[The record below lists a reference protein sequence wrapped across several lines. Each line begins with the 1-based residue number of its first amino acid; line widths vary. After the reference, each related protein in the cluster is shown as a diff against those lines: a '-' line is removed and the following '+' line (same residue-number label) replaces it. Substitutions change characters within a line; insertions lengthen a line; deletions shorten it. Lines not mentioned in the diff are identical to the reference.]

1 MNQKIPFHQLSA
13 RIASATGISE
23 DSAEIFA
30 KNFFDILSEELIKGE
45 TVKIK
50 GLGEFALYEEENGE
64 KDIRFTPDKDLAETL
79 NAPFAM
85 FEPVTLNDEVTESM
99 LSIEK
104 DQTESSLPETENHEP
119 EAKVEETIICEN
131 IATTIESQPETST
144 EAIQPEEHLASPD
157 PKAEIAPEPETILT
171 DEKPVQP
178 KEAIKPPVATI
189 SAEATATATATEPS
203 AKTANSNLAERQPV
217 RPVAP
222 KIIPLEEDPEEY
234 VSPAKGQQSEG
245 NFWWGLIIGLI
256 IGLAIGA
263 CGVYLAI
270 DHLFPN
276 SRQQAEAITP
286 EESTPMQTEETA
298 GEIAMLSDSVT
309 SDAEVAQAEAEPI
322 PTQPAVAE
330 NSSPKVRKDT
340 VKRGYLIHDMAKKF
354 FGSKDYWV
362 YIYEENKSKIGNPN
376 NMQPGVVLDIP
387 DAEKYGIVPGNA
399 ESLKKARQKAGE
411 ILARYPR

>member
-50 GLGEFALYEEENGE
+50 GLGEFALHEEENGE
-64 KDIRFTPDKDLAETL
+64 KDIRFIPDKDLAETL

-85 FEPVTLNDEVTESM
+85 FESVTLNDEVTESM
-99 LSIEK
+99 LSVEQ
-104 DQTESSLPETENHEP
+104 DQTEASLPEAENPEP
-119 EAKVEETIICEN
+119 ESTEETVVCEN
-131 IATTIESQPETST
+131 IAAAIEPTAEAPT
-144 EAIQPEEHLASPD
+144 EAIHLEEHPESPEPKVEIDPEPATIPAVEKPTQPEEA
-157 PKAEIAPEPETILT
+157 
-171 DEKPVQP
+171 VQL
-178 KEAIKPPVATI
+178 PVATT
-189 SAEATATATATEPS
+189 STQAEVIITEPL

-217 RPVAP
+217 RPIAP
-222 KIIPLEEDPEEY
+222 KITPLEEDPEEY
-234 VSPAKGQQSEG
+234 VSPTKGQQSEG

-270 DHLFPN
+270 DHLFPGN
-276 SRQQAEAITP
+276 RPQAEAIMT
-286 EESTPMQTEETA
+286 EESTPMQAEETTS
-298 GEIAMLSDSVT
+298 EIAMPSDSVT
-309 SDAEVAQAEAEPI
+309 SDAEVVQTEAEPE
-322 PTQPAVAE
+322 PAPVQPAVAE

>member
-104 DQTESSLPETENHEP
+104 DQTEASLAIHLEEHPESPESKIEIDPEP
-119 EAKVEETIICEN
+119 AALPAVEKPT
-131 IATTIESQPETST
+131 QPEEAVQLPVATTST
-144 EAIQPEEHLASPD
+144 ETEVI
-157 PKAEIAPEPETILT
+157 I
-171 DEKPVQP
+171 
-178 KEAIKPPVATI
+178 
-189 SAEATATATATEPS
+189 TEPS
-203 AKTANSNLAERQPV
+203 AKIANSNLAERQPV
-217 RPVAP
+217 RPIAP
-222 KIIPLEEDPEEY
+222 KITPLEEDPEEY

-276 SRQQAEAITP
+276 NRPQAEAIMT
-286 EESTPMQTEETA
+286 EASTPVQAEETA
-298 GEIAMLSDSVT
+298 SEIAMPSDSVT
-309 SDAEVAQAEAEPI
+309 SDAEVVQPEAD
-322 PTQPAVAE
+322 PTPVQPAVAE

>member
-50 GLGEFALYEEENGE
+50 GLGEFALHEEENGE
-64 KDIRFTPDKDLAETL
+64 KDIRFIPDKDLAETL

-85 FEPVTLNDEVTESM
+85 FESVTLNDEVTESM
-99 LSIEK
+99 LSVEQ
-104 DQTESSLPETENHEP
+104 DQTEPSLPEAKNSEP
-119 EAKVEETIICEN
+119 ATKEEAIVCEN
-131 IATTIESQPETST
+131 IAAAIEPTAEAPTEAIHLEEHPESPEPKIEIGPEPAALPAVEKPTQPEEAVQLPVATTST
-144 EAIQPEEHLASPD
+144 ETEVI
-157 PKAEIAPEPETILT
+157 I
-171 DEKPVQP
+171 
-178 KEAIKPPVATI
+178 
-189 SAEATATATATEPS
+189 TEPS
-203 AKTANSNLAERQPV
+203 AKIANSNLAERQPV
-217 RPVAP
+217 RPIAP
-222 KIIPLEEDPEEY
+222 KITPLEEDPEEY

-270 DHLFPN
+270 DHLFPGN
-276 SRQQAEAITP
+276 RPQTETIIP
-286 EESTPMQTEETA
+286 EGSTPVQAEETA
-298 GEIAMLSDSVT
+298 SEIAMPSDSVT
-309 SDAEVAQAEAEPI
+309 SDAEVVQTEAEPE
-322 PTQPAVAE
+322 PAPVQPAVAE

>member
-23 DSAEIFA
+23 DSADIFA

-104 DQTESSLPETENHEP
+104 DQTEASLPEAENPGPATKE
-119 EAKVEETIICEN
+119 EAIVCEN
-131 IATTIESQPETST
+131 IAAAIEPTAEAPTEAIHLEEHPESPESKIEIDPEPAALPAVEKPTQPEEAVQLPVATTST
-144 EAIQPEEHLASPD
+144 ETEVI
-157 PKAEIAPEPETILT
+157 I
-171 DEKPVQP
+171 
-178 KEAIKPPVATI
+178 
-189 SAEATATATATEPS
+189 TEPS
-203 AKTANSNLAERQPV
+203 AKIANSNLAERQPV
-217 RPVAP
+217 RPIAP
-222 KIIPLEEDPEEY
+222 KITPLEEDPEEY

-276 SRQQAEAITP
+276 NRPQAEAIMT
-286 EESTPMQTEETA
+286 EASTPVQAEETA
-298 GEIAMLSDSVT
+298 SEIAMPSDSVT
-309 SDAEVAQAEAEPI
+309 SDAEVVQPEAD
-322 PTQPAVAE
+322 PTPVQPAVAE

>member
-104 DQTESSLPETENHEP
+104 DQTEASLPEAENP
-119 EAKVEETIICEN
+119 GPATKVEETIICEN

-189 SAEATATATATEPS
+189 SAEATATATEPS
-203 AKTANSNLAERQPV
+203 AKIANSNLAERQPV
-217 RPVAP
+217 RPIAP
-222 KIIPLEEDPEEY
+222 KITPLEEDPEEY

-276 SRQQAEAITP
+276 NRPQAEAIMT
-286 EESTPMQTEETA
+286 EASTPVQAEETA
-298 GEIAMLSDSVT
+298 SEIAMPSDSVT
-309 SDAEVAQAEAEPI
+309 SDAEVVQPEAD
-322 PTQPAVAE
+322 PTPVQPAVAE

>member
-104 DQTESSLPETENHEP
+104 DQTEASLPEAENPRPATKE
-119 EAKVEETIICEN
+119 EAIVCEN
-131 IATTIESQPETST
+131 IAAAIEPTAEAPTEAIHLEEHPESPESKIEIDPEPAALPAVEKPTQPEEAVQLPVATTST
-144 EAIQPEEHLASPD
+144 ETEVI
-157 PKAEIAPEPETILT
+157 I
-171 DEKPVQP
+171 
-178 KEAIKPPVATI
+178 
-189 SAEATATATATEPS
+189 TEPS
-203 AKTANSNLAERQPV
+203 AKIANSNLAERQPV
-217 RPVAP
+217 RPIAP
-222 KIIPLEEDPEEY
+222 KITPLEEDPEEY

-276 SRQQAEAITP
+276 NRPQAEAIMT
-286 EESTPMQTEETA
+286 EASTPVQAEETA
-298 GEIAMLSDSVT
+298 SEIAMPSDSVT
-309 SDAEVAQAEAEPI
+309 SDAEVVQPEAD
-322 PTQPAVAE
+322 PTPVQPAVAE

>member
-50 GLGEFALYEEENGE
+50 GLGEFALHEEENGE
-64 KDIRFTPDKDLAETL
+64 KDIRFIPDKDLAETL

-85 FEPVTLNDEVTESM
+85 FESVTLNDEVTESM
-99 LSIEK
+99 LSVEQ
-104 DQTESSLPETENHEP
+104 DQTEPSLPEAENPEP
-119 EAKVEETIICEN
+119 TTKEEAIVCEN
-131 IATTIESQPETST
+131 IAAAIEPTAEAPTEAIHLEEHPESPEPKVEIGPESAALPAVEKPTQSEEAVQVPVATTST
-144 EAIQPEEHLASPD
+144 ETEVI
-157 PKAEIAPEPETILT
+157 I
-171 DEKPVQP
+171 
-178 KEAIKPPVATI
+178 
-189 SAEATATATATEPS
+189 TEPS
-203 AKTANSNLAERQPV
+203 VKTANSNLAERQPV

>member
-104 DQTESSLPETENHEP
+104 DQTEASLPEAENP
-119 EAKVEETIICEN
+119 GPATKVEETIICEN

-144 EAIQPEEHLASPD
+144 EALQPEEHLASPD

-309 SDAEVAQAEAEPI
+309 SDAEVAQAEAE
-322 PTQPAVAE
+322 QSA
-330 NSSPKVRKDT
+330 
-340 VKRGYLIHDMAKKF
+340 
-354 FGSKDYWV
+354 
-362 YIYEENKSKIGNPN
+362 
-376 NMQPGVVLDIP
+376 
-387 DAEKYGIVPGNA
+387 
-399 ESLKKARQKAGE
+399 
-411 ILARYPR
+411 